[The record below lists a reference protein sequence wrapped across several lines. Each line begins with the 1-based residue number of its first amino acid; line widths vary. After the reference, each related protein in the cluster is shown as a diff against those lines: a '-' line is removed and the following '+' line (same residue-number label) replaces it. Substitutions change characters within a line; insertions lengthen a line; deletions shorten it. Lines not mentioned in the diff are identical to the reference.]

1 MSDPTFEQLHDQL
14 AADPERPL
22 SLLDRRRFLQGALI
36 AGGALVVPTAF
47 ADYAGA
53 QSSPNTVVLTITLG
67 GGNDGLNTF
76 GAFSNGRYRD
86 ARGRLAINPANA
98 HSVEG
103 ALSFHPNLSRLAARY
118 RRGDVAVVS
127 GVGEPQRDLSHFS
140 NMARWQS
147 ANPSGR
153 ITGTGWLGRWLDTS
167 NSTAFSGVAVGG
179 SGVPLHFRGADSDV
193 TDLPSSG
200 GNALFGSQ
208 TTDGRDRR
216 LYTAIRSMEND
227 PSRSAWA
234 NRVGEVNAL
243 SIRTAQEVAPAFA
256 RELPEGELANDLVLA
271 ARVINLNLGTR
282 MLNVWHGGYDLHDN
296 QVGANSGVGDHA
308 DLLQELDAGIDVFF
322 RTLNARL
329 VERVVVIVYS
339 EFGRRVE
346 ANGSNG
352 TDHGTSSHL
361 FAIGDRVA
369 GGLYGEIPPLNALD
383 DRGNLRVTTDFRRAY
398 ATVLEDALG
407 SPSQPILG
415 AAYPTID
422 FLTAGSNTST
432 PATGS
437 AAQRIRDRRE
447 DRLEDYLIE
456 HSATS

>member
-22 SLLDRRRFLQGALI
+22 SRIDRRRFLQGALI
-36 AGGALVVPTAF
+36 AGGALVVPAAF
-47 ADYAGA
+47 ADYLGA
-53 QSSPNTVVLTITLG
+53 QTGLDTVVLTITLG
-67 GGNDGLNTF
+67 GGNDGLNSF

-86 ARGRLAINPANA
+86 ARGRLAINASNA
-98 HSVEG
+98 HSVG
-103 ALSFHPNLSRLAARY
+103 NGLSFHPNLGRLASRY
-118 RRGDVAVVS
+118 RSGDVAVIS
-127 GVGEPQRDLSHFS
+127 GIGEPQRDLSHFS
-140 NMARWQS
+140 NMARWLS
-147 ANPSGR
+147 ANPGGR

-179 SGVPLHFRGADSDV
+179 SGVPLHFRGADSEV

-200 GNALFGSQ
+200 GNSLYGADTSE
-208 TTDGRDRR
+208 GRDRR
-216 LYTAIRSMEND
+216 LYTAIRSMQTD
-227 PSRSAWA
+227 PNRSEWA

-243 SIRTAQEVAPAFA
+243 SISTAQEVAPAFA
-256 RELPEGELANDLVLA
+256 RDLPEGELANDLVLA

-296 QVGANSGVGDHA
+296 QIGANSSVGDHA
-308 DLLQELDAGIDVFF
+308 DLLQELDASIDVFF
-322 RTLNARL
+322 RTLSARMA
-329 VERVVVIVYS
+329 ERVVVIVYS

-352 TDHGTSSHL
+352 TDHGTSSHM

-369 GGLYGEIPPLNALD
+369 GGLYGDIPPLNALD

-415 AAYPTID
+415 GTYPTID
-422 FLTAGSNTST
+422 FLTAGSTST
-432 PATGS
+432 STSGS

-447 DRLEDYLIE
+447 SRLEDYLIE